1 MGWGALSPP
10 TRPPPPP
17 SPLLPRAQQRAAG
30 LRQEIATKLAQASEL
45 EAALTSR
52 AQEAS
57 EAAALVA
64 ERGGAVD
71 TLEAQAAAL
80 QSAINVSLYEKQKG
94 VEQVAALTRLLQ
106 RLDAFEAGRTPPLT
120 AEEAARIGERLREAE
135 VARDRVR
142 ALVQNLSLAHADL
155 AEVLHR
161 VGQLIDL
168 APALS

>member
-1 MGWGALSPP
+1 MADRGLASAQS
-10 TRPPPPP
+10 RACP
-17 SPLLPRAQQRAAG
+17 SPHALPLQQRAAA

-45 EAALTSR
+45 EAALVTR
-52 AQEAS
+52 AQEAA
-57 EAAALVA
+57 EAAAAVA

-71 TLEAQAAAL
+71 ALEARAAAL

-106 RLDAFEAGRTPPLT
+106 RLEAFETGRAPPLA
-120 AEEAARIGERLREAE
+120 AEEAARVGERLREAE

-142 ALVQNLSLAHADL
+142 ALVQNLSLAHGDL

-168 APALS
+168 APALA

>member
-1 MGWGALSPP
+1 MSHPP
-10 TRPPPPP
+10 YA
-17 SPLLPRAQQRAAG
+17 PLQQRAAL

-45 EAALTSR
+45 EAALLSR

-57 EAAALVA
+57 AAAAVVS
-64 ERGGAVD
+64 ERSAAVD
-71 TLEAQAAAL
+71 SLEDQAATL

-106 RLDAFEAGRTPPLT
+106 RLEAHEAGKAPPLT
-120 AEEAARIGERLREAE
+120 SEEAARVGERLREAE

-142 ALVQNLSLAHADL
+142 ALVQNLSLAHGDL

-168 APALS
+168 APALV

>member
-1 MGWGALSPP
+1 MHLSSSLN
-10 TRPPPPP
+10 PPPRV
-17 SPLLPRAQQRAAG
+17 LLMVQQRAAT

-45 EAALTSR
+45 EAALFTR
-52 AQEAS
+52 AQEAA
-57 EAAALVA
+57 EASA
-64 ERGGAVD
+64 AVD
-71 TLEAQAAAL
+71 DRSSAVDALEEQAAAL

-106 RLDAFEAGRTPPLT
+106 RLDAFESGKAPPLT
-120 AEEAARIGERLREAE
+120 AEEATRVGERLREAE

-142 ALVQNLSLAHADL
+142 ALVQNLSLAHGDL

-168 APALS
+168 APSLN